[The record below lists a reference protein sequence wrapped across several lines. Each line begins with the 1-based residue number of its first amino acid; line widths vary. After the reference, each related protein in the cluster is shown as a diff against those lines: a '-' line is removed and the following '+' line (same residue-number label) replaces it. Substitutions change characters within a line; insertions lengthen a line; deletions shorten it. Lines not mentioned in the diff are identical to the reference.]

1 MSTENEIK
9 NEETITRIDEK
20 KKDKKRNKKNLFIYE
35 W

>member
-9 NEETITRIDEK
+9 NEETIKRNDKK